1 MAQNDSHR
9 SHLRTFGI
17 FGPLLDTNRNRWIE
31 LLNHCEDSLPAFTLV
46 KTREDYYRKK
56 LIALVDEDLY
66 APLELYRSLGR
77 RSKWFASLVISTV
90 TGLVTLAI
98 EGISGY
104 LQRKRNKAMANAMD
118 ALHRAQVENYDS
130 LQ

>member
-1 MAQNDSHR
+1 MAQNESYR

-17 FGPLLDTNRNRWIE
+17 FGPSLDTNCNRWIE
-31 LLNHCEDSLPAFTLV
+31 LRNHCEDSLPTFTLV

-66 APLELYRSLGR
+66 APLESYRSLGR
-77 RSKWFASLVISTV
+77 RSKQFASLVISAV

-98 EGISGY
+98 EGISSY

-118 ALHRAQVENYDS
+118 ALYRTQVENYDS